1 MKFCPECGSK
11 LTSESAKIC
20 SECGFRLS
28 NLLPEANEKA
38 SNTCN
43 LNENAE
49 PELGEFEK
57 SMCFF
62 EYTEEPDE
70 SYVIQRCI
78 DDFAK
83 TILVPEGVSEISAS
97 AFREHSCLEEIVLP
111 RSLISIGESAF
122 EGCKKLKKVTLYGA
136 IELGEKAFYMC
147 TSLKSVSLPANLL
160 RIEADTF
167 SGCWSLQDVEIP
179 EGLGSISD
187 RAFYY
192 CKSLKSVKLPSSLV
206 FIGVNAFSQCQ
217 SLRSADMLDGVRYID
232 DGAFSHCSQ
241 LKEFTIP
248 KSVNYMGCSVFFGCT
263 SLKSV
268 KKIGNT
274 KILYFGELAKIC
286 ELVGNPWNFSSELP
300 FGCELVSKQRS
311 TSAKPKAQ
319 KKAATKSQG
328 SDSEANAFDNL
339 KCETLATG
347 SLKLLAYLDRSVKK
361 VVLPESITEIRAG
374 AFENC
379 TELSDIELPSTL
391 IYIGVSAFE
400 NCSSLK
406 AITIPRSVDNIDC
419 GAFEGCCNLERVAF
433 EDPNGWYYEDDEA
446 EDPDDCEIDI
456 SPEDLK
462 DPQKAAELLKTRDR
476 YITWLKRD

>member
-11 LTSESAKIC
+11 LTSESAKFC

-43 LNENAE
+43 LNENSE

-187 RAFYY
+187 RAFYF
-192 CKSLKSVKLPSSLV
+192 CKRLKSIKLPSSLIS
-206 FIGVNAFSQCQ
+206 IGVNAFSQCQ
-217 SLRSADMLDGVRYID
+217 SLESVEILDGVRYIY
-232 DGAFSHCSQ
+232 DGAFSQCSQ
-241 LKEFTIP
+241 LKEFAIP
-248 KSVNYMGCSVFFGCT
+248 RSVNYMGCGVFRDCT

-268 KKIGNT
+268 KKVGNT

-286 ELVGNPWNFSSELP
+286 GFTSNPWDFSSELP
-300 FGCELVSKQRS
+300 SHCELISKQRS
-311 TSAKPKAQ
+311 SSAKPKPQ
-319 KKAATKSQG
+319 KKTTAKLQV
-328 SDSEANAFDNL
+328 SDSECNIFNNM
-339 KCETLATG
+339 KCEALSDG
-347 SLKLLAYLDRSVKK
+347 SFKLLAYLDQTAED
-361 VVLPESITEIRAG
+361 VVLPESITKILSG

-379 TELSDIELPSTL
+379 RMLSHIELPSAL
-391 IYIGVSAFE
+391 VYIGVYAFAK
-400 NCSSLK
+400 CSSLK
-406 AITIPRSVDNIDC
+406 AITIPQSVDNIDSS
-419 GAFEGCCNLERVAF
+419 AFEGCCNLKNVIF
-433 EDPNGWYYEDDEA
+433 EDPDGWYYEDDEA

-456 SPEDLK
+456 SSDDLK